1 MINNVLLMG
10 GATVIEESE
19 YPLWRNIINNNIAG
33 RLINCYSDSDDILA
47 YLFRI
52 CMGKTPIG
60 LKKIDIKEEK
70 GEYEL
75 VDNFNFSDINLGHL
89 EYRKKFGIILKRINF
104 FNWN

>member
-1 MINNVLLMG
+1 M
-10 GATVIEESE
+10 
-19 YPLWRNIINNNIAG
+19 
-33 RLINCYSDSDDILA
+33 INCYSDSDGVLD

-52 CMGKTPIG
+52 YMGKTAIG

-75 VDNFNFSDINLGHL
+75 VDNINFSDINLGHL
-89 EYRKKFGIILKRINF
+89 EYRKNFEIILKRINF